1 MNNAQ
6 FDNDIP
12 PKIFEF
18 RFTSYNKEG
27 QAYDST
33 RMVKAC
39 GIDHAVEKFSEDF
52 VEWGETVPK
61 WDLMNIMAIE
71 TK

>member
-1 MNNAQ
+1 MN
-6 FDNDIP
+6 NDIP
-12 PKIFEF
+12 PMIFEF

-39 GIDHAVEKFSEDF
+39 GIDHAVEKFNEEFTDW
-52 VEWGETVPK
+52 EEPVPK
-61 WDLMNIMAIE
+61 WDLMNIMGIE